1 MPGGPAL
8 ETMTYTY
15 YKTSSLAEKTG
26 GKNWGE
32 TGTF

>member
-1 MPGGPAL
+1 
-8 ETMTYTY
+8 MTYASYTY